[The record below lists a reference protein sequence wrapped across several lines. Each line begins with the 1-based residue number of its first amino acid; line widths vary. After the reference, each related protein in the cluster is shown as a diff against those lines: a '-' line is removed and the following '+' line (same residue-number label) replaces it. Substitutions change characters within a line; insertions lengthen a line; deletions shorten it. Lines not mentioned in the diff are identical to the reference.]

1 MASKERKQ
9 TMFKQKGR
17 PLGNKNTYLQEDLD
31 RRKFLGKKMKR
42 RRRYLKKSQ
51 TDIAHAV
58 TVTFQQIQKYEKGI
72 NSVSAF
78 RIEPL
83 RIALEIPE
91 HRVGFLVNKYNPKM
105 RVVSE

>member
-1 MASKERKQ
+1 MATKERKQ

-42 RRRYLKKSQ
+42 RRLQLNKTQ
-51 TDIAHAV
+51 TDIGEAV

-72 NSVSAF
+72 NSVSTF

-83 RIALEIPE
+83 RVALKIPE

>member
-1 MASKERKQ
+1 M
-9 TMFKQKGR
+9 TFKQRGR
-17 PLGNKNTYLQEDLD
+17 PLGDKNTYLQEDLD

-51 TDIAHAV
+51 TEIAKAV

-72 NSVSAF
+72 NSVSSF

-83 RIALEIPE
+83 RVALDIPE
-91 HRVGFLVNKYNPKM
+91 HRVGFLVNKYNPKI